1 MEAREFL
8 QSPECSSIR
17 SVLLVH
23 FQTLVNQNPD
33 DDEVRPKRLT
43 GTIIREF
50 KKRQVRLFCFR
61 DGNAWVLTNGI
72 LKKDVKAQQN
82 AIHRAEKI
90 RMEDLEL
97 AERLAEH
104 RDLRMARTMV
114 EEFTSTPEGMAVFQ
128 QERVILETAILIRKL
143 LKERKLTKADLATR
157 LGKSKAFVTQLLDG
171 RANMT
176 LRTISD
182 VMCAL
187 GQSLKVSSIPLEIA
201 PSDQPAFTI
210 VMSDYPASRKPD
222 VLHRIGRGGATPYP
236 EGVSSTF
243 SSSPMRN
250 SG

>member
-1 MEAREFL
+1 M
-8 QSPECSSIR
+8 
-17 SVLLVH
+17 H

-82 AIHRAEKI
+82 AIHRA
-90 RMEDLEL
+90 R
-97 AERLAEH
+97 RSGWRTSNSPNGAEH